1 MTSEERRE
9 GRYQRRMAAR
19 RRKIQERNKPF
30 EEVFSFEN
38 LYKGYLRSRK
48 GVMWKASTQVY
59 KANALPNIR
68 KTQLALLSGTWKS
81 KGFVCF
87 DLYDRGKLRHIRAV
101 HISERVVQHA
111 LCDNVLGP
119 RVLPSFIK
127 DNYASQEGKG
137 THFGLDRLEEF
148 MRRFYRKK
156 GVDGWV
162 LKGDIR
168 KYFYSIRHDVLKE
181 LVRKYVD
188 DPECLWLLDMII
200 DSTEGNVGI
209 PIGNQSSQL
218 FALLY
223 LSPLD
228 HFIKE
233 KLGVKFYGR
242 YMDDFYLIHEDKEYL
257 RYCWK
262 EIERRVNEI
271 GLSLNEKTAIYPLKN
286 GIDFLGFHTYLTET
300 GAVIRK
306 VRRKSKS
313 NARRKV
319 KKLCGLMEAGK
330 IGPDT
335 VKQSYQSWRGHAA
348 KGNCYHLIRKM
359 DQHFNKYFNKAAAA
373 LKERDGGS
381 ISEKGE

>member
-1 MTSEERRE
+1 M
-9 GRYQRRMAAR
+9 
-19 RRKIQERNKPF
+19 
-30 EEVFSFEN
+30 
-38 LYKGYLRSRK
+38 
-48 GVMWKASTQVY
+48 
-59 KANALPNIR
+59 
-68 KTQLALLSGTWKS
+68 
-81 KGFVCF
+81 
-87 DLYDRGKLRHIRAV
+87 
-101 HISERVVQHA
+101 
-111 LCDNVLGP
+111 
-119 RVLPSFIK
+119 
-127 DNYASQEGKG
+127 
-137 THFGLDRLEEF
+137 
-148 MRRFYRKK
+148 
-156 GVDGWV
+156 
-162 LKGDIR
+162 
-168 KYFYSIRHDVLKE
+168 
-181 LVRKYVD
+181 
-188 DPECLWLLDMII
+188 
-200 DSTEGNVGI
+200 
-209 PIGNQSSQL
+209 
-218 FALLY
+218 
-223 LSPLD
+223 
-228 HFIKE
+228 
-233 KLGVKFYGR
+233 KFYGR

-330 IGPDT
+330 IEPDT

-348 KGNCYHLIRKM
+348 KGNCYHLIRNM

>member
-1 MTSEERRE
+1 MTD
-9 GRYQRRMAAR
+9 
-19 RRKIQERNKPF
+19 F
-30 EEVFSFEN
+30 EKVWNFEN
-38 LYKGYLRSRK
+38 LYRAYRKARRGKRWKGAAAKFEVNLLE
-48 GVMWKASTQVY
+48 
-59 KANALPNIR
+59 ALH
-68 KTQLALLSGTWKS
+68 LLS
-81 KGFVCF
+81 VQ
-87 DLYDRGKLRHIRAV
+87 LRAKTYRLSPYNTFKV
-101 HISERVVQHA
+101 YEPKERIVMSNSYKDKVVQHA

-156 GVDGWV
+156 CVDGWV

-330 IGPDT
+330 IEPDT

-348 KGNCYHLIRKM
+348 KGNCYHLIRNM

>member
-1 MTSEERRE
+1 MTD
-9 GRYQRRMAAR
+9 
-19 RRKIQERNKPF
+19 F
-30 EEVFSFEN
+30 EKVWNFEN
-38 LYKGYLRSRK
+38 LYRAYRKARRGKRWKGAAAKFEVNLLE
-48 GVMWKASTQVY
+48 
-59 KANALPNIR
+59 ALH
-68 KTQLALLSGTWKS
+68 LLS
-81 KGFVCF
+81 VQ
-87 DLYDRGKLRHIRAV
+87 LRAKTYRLSPYNTFKV
-101 HISERVVQHA
+101 YEPKERIVMSNSYKDKVVQHA

-137 THFGLDRLEEF
+137 THFGLERLEEF

-286 GIDFLGFHTYLTET
+286 GIDFFRLPYIFDGNGRGDPQ
-300 GAVIRK
+300 GAPEVKEQRPPQGEEI
-306 VRRKSKS
+306 VR
-313 NARRKV
+313 A
-319 KKLCGLMEAGK
+319 
-330 IGPDT
+330 
-335 VKQSYQSWRGHAA
+335 
-348 KGNCYHLIRKM
+348 
-359 DQHFNKYFNKAAAA
+359 
-373 LKERDGGS
+373 DGGREDRAGHREA
-381 ISEKGE
+381 IIPELAWPRGEGELLSLDPQHGSAFQQILQQGRRRAERA

>member
-1 MTSEERRE
+1 MTD
-9 GRYQRRMAAR
+9 
-19 RRKIQERNKPF
+19 F
-30 EEVFSFEN
+30 EKVWNFEN
-38 LYKGYLRSRK
+38 LYRAYRKARRGKRWKGAAAKFEVNLLE
-48 GVMWKASTQVY
+48 
-59 KANALPNIR
+59 ALH
-68 KTQLALLSGTWKS
+68 LLSVQLQTKTYRLS
-81 KGFVCF
+81 PYNVFLVYEPK
-87 DLYDRGKLRHIRAV
+87 
-101 HISERVVQHA
+101 ERVVMSNSYKDKVVQHA

-242 YMDDFYLIHEDKEYL
+242 YMDDFYLIHEDREYL

-262 EIERRVNEI
+262 EIERRVNEM

-300 GAVIRK
+300 GGVIRK

-330 IGPDT
+330 IEPDA

-348 KGNCYHLIRKM
+348 KGNCYHLIRNM

>member
-1 MTSEERRE
+1 
-9 GRYQRRMAAR
+9 
-19 RRKIQERNKPF
+19 
-30 EEVFSFEN
+30 
-38 LYKGYLRSRK
+38 
-48 GVMWKASTQVY
+48 
-59 KANALPNIR
+59 
-68 KTQLALLSGTWKS
+68 
-81 KGFVCF
+81 
-87 DLYDRGKLRHIRAV
+87 
-101 HISERVVQHA
+101 
-111 LCDNVLGP
+111 
-119 RVLPSFIK
+119 
-127 DNYASQEGKG
+127 
-137 THFGLDRLEEF
+137 
-148 MRRFYRKK
+148 
-156 GVDGWV
+156 
-162 LKGDIR
+162 
-168 KYFYSIRHDVLKE
+168 
-181 LVRKYVD
+181 
-188 DPECLWLLDMII
+188 MII

-223 LSPLD
+223 LSPQD

-319 KKLCGLMEAGK
+319 KKLCGLMEAGR
-330 IGPDT
+330 ITPDT

-348 KGNCYHLIRKM
+348 KGNCYHLIRNM

>member
-1 MTSEERRE
+1 MTDFE
-9 GRYQRRMAAR
+9 
-19 RRKIQERNKPF
+19 KIWN
-30 EEVFSFEN
+30 FEN
-38 LYKGYLRSRK
+38 LYRAYRK
-48 GVMWKASTQVY
+48 A
-59 KANALPNIR
+59 R
-68 KTQLALLSGTWKS
+68 
-81 KGFVCF
+81 
-87 DLYDRGKLRHIRAV
+87 RGKRWKGAAAKFEVNLLEALHLLCEQLRAKTYRLSPYNIFKV
-101 HISERVVQHA
+101 FEPKERVVMSNSYKDKVVQHS
-111 LCDNVLGP
+111 LCDNVLQP
-119 RVLPSFIK
+119 RLEKSFIK

-137 THFGLDRLEEF
+137 THFGLDRLKEF
-148 MRRFYRKK
+148 MQRFYRKN

-188 DPECLWLLDMII
+188 DPDCLWLIDMII

-242 YMDDFYLIHEDKEYL
+242 YMDDFYLIHENKEYL

-262 EIERRVNEI
+262 EIEKHVNEI
-271 GLSLNEKTAIYPLKN
+271 GLSLNEKTNIYPLKN

-306 VRRKSKS
+306 VRRKSKN

-319 KKLCGLMEAGK
+319 KKMCDLMEAGK

-348 KGNCYHLIRKM
+348 KGNCYHLIHDM
-359 DQHFNKYFNKAAAA
+359 DQYFNEHFNKAAAA
-373 LKERDGGS
+373 LKEHGGGS

>member
-1 MTSEERRE
+1 MLFRSV
-9 GRYQRRMAAR
+9 MS
-19 RRKIQERNKPF
+19 N
-30 EEVFSFEN
+30 S
-38 LYKGYLRSRK
+38 YKDK
-48 GVMWKASTQVY
+48 
-59 KANALPNIR
+59 
-68 KTQLALLSGTWKS
+68 
-81 KGFVCF
+81 
-87 DLYDRGKLRHIRAV
+87 
-101 HISERVVQHA
+101 VVQHA

-137 THFGLDRLEEF
+137 THFGLERLEEF

-168 KYFYSIRHDVLKE
+168 KYFDSIRHDVLKE

-242 YMDDFYLIHEDKEYL
+242 Y
-257 RYCWK
+257 
-262 EIERRVNEI
+262 
-271 GLSLNEKTAIYPLKN
+271 
-286 GIDFLGFHTYLTET
+286 
-300 GAVIRK
+300 
-306 VRRKSKS
+306 
-313 NARRKV
+313 
-319 KKLCGLMEAGK
+319 K
-330 IGPDT
+330 IGRASCRERVLVT
-335 VKQSYQSWRGHAA
+335 V
-348 KGNCYHLIRKM
+348 
-359 DQHFNKYFNKAAAA
+359 
-373 LKERDGGS
+373 
-381 ISEKGE
+381 